1 MFQKKLSYNLTP
13 MFMKKLI
20 FFIFIFLS
28 LNVFSQIPNLS
39 EFISDLDKKEGYLN
53 FYWDDNKG
61 KIYLEIKNLNQELIY
76 INYLSAGIGSNDLGL
91 DRGQIGGTR
100 IIKFVKM
107 GPKILMVQPNYKY
120 RAISNNEEEIKSV
133 EDAFAKSTLW
143 GFQIVASDKNK
154 YLIDISD
161 FVIRDSHR
169 ISQRLTQRN
178 HGFRLQEFH
187 LYIISNLLQHRD

>member
-1 MFQKKLSYNLTP
+1 MFHKKLSYNLTP

-20 FFIFIFLS
+20 FLIFIFLS
-28 LNVFSQIPNLS
+28 LDAFSQSPNLS

-61 KIYLEIKNLNQELIY
+61 KIYLEIKNLNREMIY
-76 INYLSAGIGSNDLGL
+76 VNYLSAGVGSNDLGL

-143 GFQIVASDKNK
+143 GF
-154 YLIDISD
+154 
-161 FVIRDSHR
+161 
-169 ISQRLTQRN
+169 
-178 HGFRLQEFH
+178 
-187 LYIISNLLQHRD
+187 